1 MFLDCGCLR
10 KYSVLVCVALWKKYA
25 GLNVGITIK
34 QKIYLKKKAV
44 E

>member
-1 MFLDCGCLR
+1 MFWF
-10 KYSVLVCVALWKKYA
+10 VLLCEKKYT

-34 QKIYLKKKAV
+34 QKIYLKKKTV